1 MKQRLA
7 GRTGLSLSELGL
19 GCSSFW
25 AKPVFPEA
33 RALAVVEAAL
43 ANGLTFFDTG
53 PSYSAGNAERRLGTV
68 LRAHGAAKY
77 LTIAT
82 KVGTHVSPGG
92 RSYKD
97 WSPTAVRESV
107 WRSLDRLARPR
118 IDLLHLHGPAVS
130 DLTPELID
138 TLEELRRSGVVG
150 FLGINSFD
158 EDVVRAGL
166 RFPTFDSFM
175 IEFNVMKKRNAAL
188 IEDIAAAG
196 RAVLV
201 GTPVAQA
208 LFAGAALP
216 TSLKGFWSLLRALK
230 NHRRELLVGR
240 HYRFL
245 NRLPGMTGAQAA
257 LSYVLGHEKVS
268 TAIFGTTDVRHL
280 EQNVAAATMTLPS
293 IVLDRI
299 ARQPDA

>member
-1 MKQRLA
+1 MKQRTA

-43 ANGLTFFDTG
+43 ANGITFFDTG
-53 PSYSAGNAERRLGTV
+53 PSYSAGNAERRLGMA
-68 LRAHGAAKY
+68 LRAHGVAKGIS
-77 LTIAT
+77 IAT
-82 KVGTHVSPGG
+82 KVGTHVSPAG
-92 RSYKD
+92 RYYKD
-97 WSPTAVRESV
+97 WSPAAVRESV
-107 WRSLDRLARPR
+107 WRSLDRLGRPR
-118 IDLLHLHGPAVS
+118 IDILHLHGPAAS
-130 DLTPELID
+130 DLTPELLES
-138 TLEELRRSGVVG
+138 LEELRRSGVVG

-166 RFPTFDSFM
+166 RLPIFDSFM

-188 IEDIAAAG
+188 IEDIAAAE

-208 LFAGAALP
+208 LFAGAVLP
-216 TSLKGFWSLLRALK
+216 TSTKGVWSLLRAVK
-230 NHRRELLVGR
+230 NHRREFLAGR

-245 NRLPGMTGAQAA
+245 NHMPGMTGAQAA
-257 LSYVLGHEKVS
+257 LSYVLRHPKVS

-280 EQNVAAATMTLPS
+280 EQNVAAAAMTLPS
-293 IVLDRI
+293 VVLDRI